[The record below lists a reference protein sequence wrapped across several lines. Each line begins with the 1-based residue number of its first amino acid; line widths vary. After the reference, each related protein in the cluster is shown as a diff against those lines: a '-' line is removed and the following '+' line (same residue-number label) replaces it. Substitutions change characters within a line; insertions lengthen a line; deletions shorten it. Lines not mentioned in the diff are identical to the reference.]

1 MAPRKK
7 AATGEAAR
15 EPAGK
20 RLASYE
26 RKRDFG
32 KTPEPSGR
40 DSPSKPGTGEAPEG
54 PRFVVQRHRARR
66 LHYDLRFEIDGV
78 LASWAVPKGPT
89 LDPDVKRAAIH
100 VEDHPIEYLYFEGV
114 IPSGQYG
121 GGDVIVW
128 DTGTWELHAA
138 DDAAA
143 AVRDGE
149 LHADV
154 YGQKLKG
161 RFILIRRDGREGR
174 GGANTGEPGKEQWL
188 LFHKHDE
195 YAVKGWNPEDYPKSV
210 LSGRTNDEVKA
221 DPERMW
227 RSDLPPSQASV
238 PAGSA
243 ETKGGTGRRVIG
255 QPKAGQPKAGQPK
268 AGQPKAGQPKAE
280 QSKAEQSKAPQP
292 KAQRS
297 KAKPRAKADSSSR
310 SDNSKRNGGAGGDD
324 DDGSGGAGQ
333 VTPPSEEELTAL
345 DDLGDS
351 GTWEI
356 FGRRLKL
363 TNLDKELFPARR
375 ARHGEKGEKAV
386 TKREFIAYA
395 ARIAPVALPYL
406 EHRPLNMNRFPGGA
420 GTKGFWNK
428 QLPEHAPDWLP
439 RWDRPEVKAGEAT
452 TYLVVDE
459 PAALVWAANY
469 GALEW
474 HAWTARA
481 DRPDQPT
488 YALIDIDPGT
498 VTPWEDLLV
507 LARLHRTALDHL
519 GIRGQPK
526 VTGQRGIQIWIPIR
540 PGPSSEETSAWVE
553 QLSHAIGDAVPDLV
567 SWKWERRDRGG
578 RARLDYTQNAG
589 HKTLVAPYSPR
600 PAPGAPVSAPIGW
613 DELDDPSLRPDG
625 ITIRTVFDRLAER
638 GDPFRSVL
646 NLDQTL
652 PPIT

>member
-1 MAPRKK
+1 MIMAPRKK
-7 AATGEAAR
+7 AATGDGAHQ
-15 EPAGK
+15 
-20 RLASYE
+20 RLTSYE
-26 RKRDFG
+26 RKRDFD

-40 DSPSKPGTGEAPEG
+40 GGGQQSGAAEAPAG

-89 LDPDVKRAAIH
+89 LDPDVKHAAIH
-100 VEDHPIEYLYFEGV
+100 VEDHPIEYLDFEGV

-128 DTGTWELHAA
+128 DTGTWDLHAA

-154 YGQKLKG
+154 FGEKLKG
-161 RFILIRRDGREGR
+161 RFILIRRDGRGD
-174 GGANTGEPGKEQWL
+174 PGKEQWL
-188 LFHKHDE
+188 LFHKHDD
-195 YAVKGWNPEDYPKSV
+195 YAVKGWNPEDYPESV

-221 DPERMW
+221 DPERLW
-227 RSDLPPSQASV
+227 RSDLPPSEASV
-238 PAGSA
+238 PADSAA
-243 ETKGGTGRRVIG
+243 ETKGATGRRVIG
-255 QPKAGQPKAGQPK
+255 QSGAKPSTAEPSATTKTSPKA
-268 AGQPKAGQPKAE
+268 
-280 QSKAEQSKAPQP
+280 
-292 KAQRS
+292 
-297 KAKPRAKADSSSR
+297 KAKTSPRAKANASPKAKANASPKAKASPGSKAKTSARARRR
-310 SDNSKRNGGAGGDD
+310 SDNSKKTRDGDD
-324 DDGSGGAGQ
+324 EDGSGGAGQ
-333 VTPPSEEELTAL
+333 AAPPTEDELAGL

-351 GTWEI
+351 GTWEV

-363 TNLDKELFPARR
+363 TNLDKEMFPPR
-375 ARHGEKGEKAV
+375 AGRAV
-386 TKREFIAYA
+386 SKRELVAYA

-406 EHRPLNMNRFPGGA
+406 TARPLNMNRFPGGA
-420 GTKGFWNK
+420 GTQGFWNK
-428 QLPEHAPDWLP
+428 QLPDHAPDWLP
-439 RWDRPEVKAGEAT
+439 RWHRPGRKAGEAD

-481 DRPDQPT
+481 DAPDQPT
-488 YALIDIDPGT
+488 YVLIDIDPGT
-498 VTPWEDLLV
+498 GTSWEDLLV

-540 PGPSSEETSAWVE
+540 PGPSSAETSAWAE
-553 QLSHAIGDAVPDLV
+553 QLSHAIGDAVPELV
-567 SWKWERRDRGG
+567 SWKWERQSRGG
-578 RARLDYTQNAG
+578 HARLDYTQNAG

-600 PAPGAPVSAPIGW
+600 PAPGAPVSAPIDW

-625 ITIRTVFDRLAER
+625 ITVRTVFGRLAER

-646 NLDQTL
+646 DYDQEL

>member
-1 MAPRKK
+1 VVIMAPRKK
-7 AATGEAAR
+7 AAAGDAAHR
-15 EPAGK
+15 
-20 RLASYE
+20 RLTSYE
-26 RKRDFG
+26 RKRDFD

-40 DSPSKPGTGEAPEG
+40 GGGQESGAPEG

-89 LDPDVKRAAIH
+89 LDPDVKHAAIH
-100 VEDHPIEYLYFEGV
+100 VEDHPIEYLDFEGV

-128 DTGTWELHAA
+128 DTGTWDLHAA

-154 YGQKLKG
+154 FGEKLKG
-161 RFILIRRDGREGR
+161 RFILIRRDGL
-174 GGANTGEPGKEQWL
+174 GEPGKEQWL

-221 DPERMW
+221 HPERMW

-238 PAGSA
+238 PAGPA
-243 ETKGGTGRRVIG
+243 EAKGGGSRRVIG
-255 QPKAGQPKAGQPK
+255 QSPAK
-268 AGQPKAGQPKAE
+268 
-280 QSKAEQSKAPQP
+280 QSPSQ
-292 KAQRS
+292 
-297 KAKPRAKADSSSR
+297 AKPRARTSNR
-310 SDNSKRNGGAGGDD
+310 SDNSKKKGGDD
-324 DDGSGGAGQ
+324 EDGSGGAGQ
-333 VTPPSEEELTAL
+333 VTPATEDELAAL

-351 GTWEI
+351 GTWAV
-356 FGRRLKL
+356 FGRRLRL
-363 TNLDKELFPARR
+363 TNLDKEMFPPRGRR
-375 ARHGEKGEKAV
+375 AV
-386 TKREFIAYA
+386 SKREFIAYA
-395 ARIAPVALPYL
+395 ARIAPVVLPYL
-406 EHRPLNMNRFPGGA
+406 TARPLNMNRFPGGA
-420 GTKGFWNK
+420 GTPGFWNK

-439 RWDRPEVKAGEAT
+439 RWHRPGRKAGEAD

-481 DRPDQPT
+481 DAPDQPT
-488 YALIDIDPGT
+488 YVLIDIDPGT
-498 VTPWEDLLV
+498 GTSWEDLLV

-540 PGPSSEETSAWVE
+540 PGPNSAETSAWAE
-553 QLSHAIGDAVPDLV
+553 QLSHAIGDAVPGLV
-567 SWKWERRDRGG
+567 SWKWERQSRGG
-578 RARLDYTQNAG
+578 HARLDYTQNAG

-600 PAPGAPVSAPIGW
+600 PAPGAPISAPIDW

-625 ITIRTVFDRLAER
+625 ITVRTVFSRLAER

-646 NLDQTL
+646 NFDQTL

>member
-1 MAPRKK
+1 MAPSKK
-7 AATGEAAR
+7 AASSGSTGE
-15 EPAGK
+15 

-26 RKRDFG
+26 RKRDFE

-40 DSPSKPGTGEAPEG
+40 GGKKAATPGG

-89 LDPDVKRAAIH
+89 LDPDVRHAAIH
-100 VEDHPIEYLYFEGV
+100 VEDHPIEYIDFEGV

-128 DTGTWELHAA
+128 DTGTWDLHAA
-138 DDAAA
+138 DDAAE

-154 YGQKLKG
+154 YGEKLKG
-161 RFILIRRDGREGR
+161 RFILIRTGGRGGTTGRDEPGRDGRDGAGR
-174 GGANTGEPGKEQWL
+174 EQWL
-188 LFHKHDE
+188 LVHKHDE
-195 YAVKGWNPEDYPKSV
+195 YAVKGWNPEDHPTSV

-221 DPERMW
+221 APDRMW
-227 RSDLPPSQASV
+227 RSDLPPDQASV
-238 PAGSA
+238 PADAAAVRDGS
-243 ETKGGTGRRVIG
+243 GRRVIG
-255 QPKAGQPKAGQPK
+255 T
-268 AGQPKAGQPKAE
+268 
-280 QSKAEQSKAPQP
+280 
-292 KAQRS
+292 
-297 KAKPRAKADSSSR
+297 
-310 SDNSKRNGGAGGDD
+310 SDNSKRSRPSSSSKPKPKTTSLSKVTPRSPRHDD
-324 DDGSGGAGQ
+324 DPGAVDQ
-333 VTPPSEEELTAL
+333 VAPPTEDELAAL
-345 DDLGDS
+345 DDLGAS
-351 GTWEI
+351 GTWAV

-375 ARHGEKGEKAV
+375 AGGGRKAERAV
-386 TKREFIAYA
+386 SKRELIAYA

-406 EHRPLNMNRFPGGA
+406 AGRPLNMNRFPGGA
-420 GTKGFWNK
+420 GTQGFWNK

-439 RWDRPEVKAGEAT
+439 RWHRPGRKANEAD
-452 TYLVVDE
+452 TYLMVDE

-481 DRPDQPT
+481 DAPDQPT
-488 YALIDIDPGT
+488 YVLIDIDPGT
-498 VTPWEDLLV
+498 GTSWDELLV

-519 GIRGQPK
+519 GVRGQPK

-540 PGPSSEETSAWVE
+540 PGPSSAETSEWAE

-567 SWKWERRDRGG
+567 SWKWERQSRGG
-578 RARLDYTQNAG
+578 HARLDYTQNAG

-600 PAPGAPVSAPIGW
+600 PAAGAPISAPIDW
-613 DELDDPSLRPDG
+613 DELDDPGLRPDG
-625 ITIRTVFDRLAER
+625 VTVRTVFARLADR
-638 GDPFRSVL
+638 GDPFRTVL
-646 NLDQTL
+646 DYDQEL
-652 PPIT
+652 PEIT

>member
-7 AATGEAAR
+7 AAREDSAH
-15 EPAGK
+15 EPAK
-20 RLASYE
+20 QRLASYE

-40 DSPSKPGTGEAPEG
+40 ADGQKSGAAKPPAG

-89 LDPDVKRAAIH
+89 LDPDVKHAAIH
-100 VEDHPIEYLYFEGV
+100 VEDHPIEYIDFEGV

-128 DTGTWELHAA
+128 DTGTWDLHAA

-154 YGQKLKG
+154 YGEKLKG
-161 RFILIRRDGREGR
+161 RFILIRTGGR
-174 GGANTGEPGKEQWL
+174 GGTGGGPGEPGKEQWL

-195 YAVKGWNPEDYPKSV
+195 YAVKGWDPEDHPKSV

-221 DPERMW
+221 DPDRMW
-227 RSDLPPSQASV
+227 RSDLPPDQASV
-238 PAGSA
+238 PADTAARGGS
-243 ETKGGTGRRVIG
+243 GRRVIG
-255 QPKAGQPKAGQPK
+255 
-268 AGQPKAGQPKAE
+268 
-280 QSKAEQSKAPQP
+280 S
-292 KAQRS
+292 
-297 KAKPRAKADSSSR
+297 
-310 SDNSKRNGGAGGDD
+310 SDNSKRSQPRPSGESRTTSKPEPKPRNRSKVTSKSARDD
-324 DDGSGGAGQ
+324 DDPEGAGQ
-333 VTPPSEEELTAL
+333 IVPASEDELAAL
-345 DDLGDS
+345 EDLGPA
-351 GTWEI
+351 GTWEV

-375 ARHGEKGEKAV
+375 AGGGRKGERAV
-386 TKREFIAYA
+386 SKRELIAYA

-406 EHRPLNMNRFPGGA
+406 ERRPLNMNRFPGGA
-420 GTKGFWNK
+420 GTQGFWNK

-439 RWDRPEVKAGEAT
+439 RWHRPGRKAGEAD

-488 YALIDIDPGT
+488 YVLIDIDPGT
-498 VTPWEDLLV
+498 GTSWDDLLV
-507 LARLHRTALDHL
+507 LARLHRTALGHL
-519 GIRGQPK
+519 GVRGQPK

-540 PGPSSEETSAWVE
+540 PGPSSEETSDWAE

-567 SWKWERRDRGG
+567 SWKWERQQRGG
-578 RARLDYTQNAG
+578 HARLDYTQNAG
-589 HKTLVAPYSPR
+589 HKT
-600 PAPGAPVSAPIGW
+600 
-613 DELDDPSLRPDG
+613 
-625 ITIRTVFDRLAER
+625 
-638 GDPFRSVL
+638 
-646 NLDQTL
+646 
-652 PPIT
+652 

>member
-1 MAPRKK
+1 MAPRRK
-7 AATGEAAR
+7 AASGDPAHQPAR
-15 EPAGK
+15 Q

-32 KTPEPSGR
+32 KTPEPSGQGGGQ
-40 DSPSKPGTGEAPEG
+40 KPGRSQPPAG

-89 LDPDVKRAAIH
+89 LDPDIKHAAIH
-100 VEDHPIEYLYFEGV
+100 VEDHPIEYVDFEGV

-128 DTGTWELHAA
+128 DTGTWDLHAA
-138 DDAAA
+138 DDAAE

-154 YGQKLKG
+154 YGEKLKG
-161 RFILIRRDGREGR
+161 RFILIRRDGRGD
-174 GGANTGEPGKEQWL
+174 PGKEQWL

-195 YAVKGWNPEDYPKSV
+195 YAVKGWDPEDHPKSV

-227 RSDLPPSQASV
+227 RSDLPPDQASV
-238 PAGSA
+238 PADSAAAQGGS
-243 ETKGGTGRRVIG
+243 GRRVIG
-255 QPKAGQPKAGQPK
+255 Q
-268 AGQPKAGQPKAE
+268 
-280 QSKAEQSKAPQP
+280 
-292 KAQRS
+292 
-297 KAKPRAKADSSSR
+297 
-310 SDNSKRNGGAGGDD
+310 SDNSKKKQPKPGTRPTTRSRSKVTSKSASDD
-324 DDGSGGAGQ
+324 DDPGGAASIA
-333 VTPPSEEELTAL
+333 PPTEDELAAL
-345 DDLGDS
+345 DDLGEG
-351 GTWEI
+351 GTWEV

-363 TNLDKELFPARR
+363 TNLDKELFPPRR
-375 ARHGEKGEKAV
+375 THRGTPGAKAV
-386 TKREFIAYA
+386 SKREFIAYA

-406 EHRPLNMNRFPGGA
+406 DGRPLNMNRFPGGA
-420 GTKGFWNK
+420 GTQGFWNK

-439 RWDRPEVKAGEAT
+439 RWHRPDRKAGEAD

-488 YALIDIDPGT
+488 YVLIDIDPGAGT
-498 VTPWEDLLV
+498 SWDDLLV
-507 LARLHRTALDHL
+507 LARLHRTALEHL
-519 GIRGQPK
+519 GVRGQPK

-540 PGPSSEETSAWVE
+540 PGPSSAETSDWAE

-567 SWKWERRDRGG
+567 SWKWERQQRGG
-578 RARLDYTQNAG
+578 HARLDYTQNAG

-600 PAPGAPVSAPIGW
+600 PAPGAPVSAPIDW
-613 DELDDPSLRPDG
+613 DELDDPGLRPDG
-625 ITIRTVFDRLAER
+625 FTVRTVFARLAER

-646 NLDQTL
+646 RYDQEL

>member
-1 MAPRKK
+1 LVIMAPRKK
-7 AATGEAAR
+7 AARGD
-15 EPAGK
+15 PAHQPAHQ

-40 DSPSKPGTGEAPEG
+40 GGGKQSSAAKPPAG

-89 LDPDVKRAAIH
+89 LDPDIKHAAIH
-100 VEDHPIEYLYFEGV
+100 VEDHPIEYVDFEGV

-128 DTGTWELHAA
+128 DTGTWDLHAA
-138 DDAAA
+138 DDAAE

-154 YGQKLKG
+154 YGEKLKG
-161 RFILIRRDGREGR
+161 RFILIRREGR
-174 GGANTGEPGKEQWL
+174 GEASQGGASREPWL

-195 YAVKGWNPEDYPKSV
+195 YAVEGWDPEDHPKSV

-221 DPERMW
+221 DPDRMW
-227 RSDLPPSQASV
+227 RSDLPPDQASV
-238 PAGSA
+238 PADSAAAQGGS
-243 ETKGGTGRRVIG
+243 GRRVIG
-255 QPKAGQPKAGQPK
+255 Q
-268 AGQPKAGQPKAE
+268 
-280 QSKAEQSKAPQP
+280 
-292 KAQRS
+292 
-297 KAKPRAKADSSSR
+297 
-310 SDNSKRNGGAGGDD
+310 SDNSKRKGPTSGTKPKTRSKPRNRSKVTSKSASDD
-324 DDGSGGAGQ
+324 DDPGGAGQ
-333 VTPPSEEELTAL
+333 VAAPSEDELAAL
-345 DDLGDS
+345 DDLGGG
-351 GTWEI
+351 GTWEV

-363 TNLDKELFPARR
+363 TNLDKELFPVRR
-375 ARHGEKGEKAV
+375 AHRGTPGAKAV
-386 TKREFIAYA
+386 SKRELIAYA
-395 ARIAPVALPYL
+395 ARIAPVVLPYL
-406 EHRPLNMNRFPGGA
+406 EGRPLNMNRFPGGA
-420 GTKGFWNK
+420 GTQGFWNK

-439 RWDRPEVKAGEAT
+439 RWHRAGRKAGEAD

-488 YALIDIDPGT
+488 YVLIDIDPGT
-498 VTPWEDLLV
+498 GTSWDDLLV
-507 LARLHRTALDHL
+507 LARLHRTALEHL
-519 GIRGQPK
+519 GVRGQPK

-540 PGPSSEETSAWVE
+540 PGPSSDETSDWAE

-567 SWKWERRDRGG
+567 SWKWERQQRGG
-578 RARLDYTQNAG
+578 HARLDYTQNAG

-600 PAPGAPVSAPIGW
+600 PAPGAPISAPIDW
-613 DELDDPSLRPDG
+613 DELDDPGLRPNG
-625 ITIRTVFDRLAER
+625 VTVRTVFTRLAER

-646 NLDQTL
+646 RYDQEL